1 LTTSGVIEMLPA
13 ACQLSV
19 TSIVGG
25 NGTLIS
31 HYHSR
36 VTPLD
41 EIEAKSG
48 ATTTL
53 GWVLRPGT
61 QTT

>member
-1 LTTSGVIEMLPA
+1 MEMLAA

-31 HYHSR
+31 RYHSR

-41 EIEAKSG
+41 EI
-48 ATTTL
+48 TTTL

-61 QTT
+61 QAT